1 MEGAMMARFKQPA
14 DGQQQSSGA
23 QARRPAAHARHAAPA
38 SRPQARPSR
47 EAIPHV
53 DAPRPQ
59 SSRFAEASR
68 ATAASHS
75 FPKLGNTSTRIVD
88 GQIPAPVSPSYS
100 LDDAPR
106 PIGVDP
112 SATGAFHTIRDGQ
125 GAVVTTRE
133 TAAAAADAAREA
145 IGSSETVRAG
155 VRRRKAAR
163 ADASKAPKG
172 AIAGIAVAVVIV
184 ILLAV
189 LLVRSLA
196 QPAVPADAVTGV
208 AQTDVVADGGG
219 VTVAGSSYSTRQGDA
234 GWELVKGEGDD
245 AAMVAQ
251 LSGTPVA
258 LCLYEGTLFIPESLS
273 DGTWDVICYV
283 VADGSTPT
291 QLLNGDGQPVVGS
304 GELSQAELDGNEL
317 VVSGADGGQ
326 TRIALS

>member
-38 SRPQARPSR
+38 SRPQTHDESVPRAEARPR
-47 EAIPHV
+47 G
-53 DAPRPQ
+53 
-59 SSRFAEASR
+59 SRFADASR
-68 ATAASHS
+68 ATAAAHS
-75 FPKLGNTSTRIVD
+75 FPQLGNTSTRLVA
-88 GQIPAPVSPSYS
+88 GEVPASVSTSS

-106 PIGVDP
+106 PIAVDP
-112 SATGAFHTIRDGQ
+112 AVTGSFHTISDGQ

-133 TAAAAADAAREA
+133 TASEAAGAAREA
-145 IGSSETVRAG
+145 MASSKTVRASS
-155 VRRRKAAR
+155 RRRKAAR
-163 ADASKAPKG
+163 PAAAKAPRG
-172 AIAGIAVAVVIV
+172 VVAGMVVAVLVVIV
-184 ILLAV
+184 LAV
-189 LLVRSLA
+189 VVVRSLLE
-196 QPAVPADAVTGV
+196 PAAPSGDPGAVTTQE
-208 AQTDVVADGGG
+208 AVVTDGGG

-258 LCLYEGTLFIPESLS
+258 LCLHEGTLFIPENLS

-317 VVSGADGGQ
+317 IVSGTDGGQ